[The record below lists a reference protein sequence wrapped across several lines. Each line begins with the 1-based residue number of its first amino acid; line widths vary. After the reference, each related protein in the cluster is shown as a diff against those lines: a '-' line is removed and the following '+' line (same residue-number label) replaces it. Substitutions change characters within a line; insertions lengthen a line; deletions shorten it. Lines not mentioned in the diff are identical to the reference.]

1 MYSVYDNIITTYI
14 DNKIKKVREDI
25 AAINGKNDTARKKN
39 LQDIFKRL
47 ESLKTQCTNSN
58 NF

>member
-1 MYSVYDNIITTYI
+1 MYDNIIKTYI

-25 AAINGKNDTARKKN
+25 AAINGKNDTARKKT